1 MADEKKKLS
10 WADMTVKDPFD
21 EEQED
26 EILDEDEQEEEE
38 KDEEDEEQEEKPA
51 KKEKKAKVKPVA
63 EEEKNEEEQEEEK
76 PVIKDKETKKEKPS
90 GKEKD
95 KKEEEEPADEAGEF
109 FSKVATITGNDLDV
123 DYGETDPLSP
133 EGVALYSNAVRTQAL
148 ESFLEEI
155 ETKYPKVFKALEHAN
170 AGGDPAEL
178 FKVTASRDYS
188 KVTIEEKD
196 EALARQILTEY
207 YKSKGI
213 SNEAKIAKWIE
224 NDEDSEQGLVG
235 AANEYLKELQ
245 AAQKASEDEIVAKQK
260 VSRQEESKK
269 DGLLLSAI
277 DDVVGSGKLGSF
289 KFASKQ
295 EQIDFKKYVTSTA
308 KIRKT
313 SDGKYEF
320 ATAIDPQNLEKIL
333 QYQFFEWKKG
343 ELDKFITVKASSQ
356 NAAKLRLKVA
366 EETAAN
372 KGKSS
377 GGKEK
382 ETKPSLKT
390 FGQAN

>member
-21 EEQED
+21 EEQEE
-26 EILDEDEQEEEE
+26 EILDEDEQEEEDE
-38 KDEEDEEQEEKPA
+38 KDEEEEVKPA
-51 KKEKKAKVKPVA
+51 KKDKKVKDKAKTKDS
-63 EEEKNEEEQEEEK
+63 EEEESEEEEVTEPVKEK
-76 PVIKDKETKKEKPS
+76 EPKKDKPS
-90 GKEKD
+90 DKEKD
-95 KKEEEEPADEAGEF
+95 KEEEEEEPTDDAGEF

-178 FKVTASRDYS
+178 FKITASRDYS
-188 KVTIEEKD
+188 KVTIGETD

-224 NDEDSEQGLVG
+224 GDEDSEQGLVG

-245 AAQKASEDEIVAKQK
+245 ASQKASEDEIVAKQK